1 MPLEVMRETAMTAQ
15 TDLQRVVE
23 KLRRGAPTR
32 QGFAT
37 LWRQQQPSLG
47 ASAEDCVRRGRNPE
61 RKFDPLRRRQGKLRT
76 A

>member
-1 MPLEVMRETAMTAQ
+1 MYAQ

-23 KLRRGAPTR
+23 TLRRGAPTR
-32 QGFAT
+32 QGLTT

-47 ASAEDCVRRGRNPE
+47 ASAEDCVRRGRDPE
-61 RKFDPLRRRQGKLRT
+61 RGFDPLRRRQGMPRS